1 MVSRKKIDRTAPGD
15 KAVRRM
21 LSALLDWEDAH
32 VGFEKAVAGV
42 PPELRGV
49 RPSGA
54 PRSLWEI
61 VEHLRLAQA
70 DILEFCVSSGY
81 EEKKWPDD
89 YWPAEPSPSSRG
101 DWDAS
106 IAAFLRD
113 RRSLQKLAA
122 DPKIDLSEKIPH
134 GSGQTYLRELVLVA
148 DHTAYHVGQL
158 VLVRRLLG
166 IWKA

>member
-15 KAVRRM
+15 KAVRQM
-21 LSALLDWEDAH
+21 LRALLDWEDAH
-32 VGFEKAVAGV
+32 VGFEKAVAGI

-49 RPSGA
+49 RPPETSH
-54 PRSLWEI
+54 SLWEI

-70 DILEFCVSSGY
+70 DILEFCVNSEY

-89 YWPAEPSPSSRG
+89 YWPADASPSTRG
-101 DWDAS
+101 AWDES
-106 IAAFLRD
+106 IATFLRD
-113 RRSLQKLAA
+113 RRSLQKLAV

-158 VLVRRLLG
+158 VLVRQLLG